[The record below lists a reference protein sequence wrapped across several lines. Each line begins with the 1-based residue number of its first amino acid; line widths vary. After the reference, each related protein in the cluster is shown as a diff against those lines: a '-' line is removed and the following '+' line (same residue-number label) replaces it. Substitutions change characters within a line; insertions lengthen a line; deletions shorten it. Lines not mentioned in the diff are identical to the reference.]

1 MKKLKGLLS
10 ALVPALL
17 FIAGCD
23 QQVLSPEEG
32 SVSNAVINGCA
43 QSGPITFLH
52 FETRGISLAKPIVDT
67 QMISANEGGELT
79 VAFNWGEDS
88 TDDYGEDNQFSD
100 SSSYRLRFVPL
111 IEALI
116 LYASAHAGAWLRLGD
131 ATPGALDADTEL
143 SLTLNAST
151 VAGEV
156 DMVFSPH
163 GTVFNTPAILNIK
176 ALNLELKDLS
186 KKDIDIYYDNRESGY
201 WEKME
206 SHFVKVNTRRGNIW
220 VKDALLPHF
229 SRYAVAYG
237 W

>member
-100 SSSYRLRFVPL
+100 SSSYREDLNYEVKSK
-111 IEALI
+111 IYVS
-116 LYASAHAGAWLRLGD
+116 LYIP
-131 ATPGALDADTEL
+131 PGALDADTEL